1 MVGRNLAQSTKSRS
15 TGPLA
20 VRTAD
25 ALRRQRTLYYGMVDN
40 PFLRLRLALL
50 LVIALAAVG
59 TAGFV
64 GIEHYS
70 WLDALYMTVITLS
83 TVGFDEVRPLDTG
96 GKLFTMGLI
105 IVGLATA
112 TWALSTVAEVF
123 VSEKAIRLRERRH
136 MDKLI
141 DNLTGHI
148 IVCGFG
154 RIGRQIAVEYHQ
166 HRIPFVVV
174 DPSTERMEAL
184 RSDGILF
191 LAGDASADDV
201 LVKAGIHRAAG
212 LVAVTPTDAVNTFI
226 VLTARG
232 VRPDLFIVS
241 RADNPQ
247 NVQKLYRAGA
257 SKVVAQH
264 VLAGRW
270 IGVTSVNPAV
280 TDFISAMTEMDHS
293 QTQLRELTI
302 DAASEAAGKKFAEV
316 RLRERTGA
324 LVVAV
329 RSDGRSRFTANPP
342 DDYCF
347 KPSDVLVA
355 IGSPHQLR
363 ALGKIVDPDHPLA
376 PLAVGALEG

>member
-1 MVGRNLAQSTKSRS
+1 MNPRS
-15 TGPLA
+15 IDPLGA
-20 VRTAD
+20 RAAD
-25 ALRRQRTLYYGMVDN
+25 VLRRQRLLYYGLVDN
-40 PFLRLRLALL
+40 PFLRLRLAILL
-50 LVIALAAVG
+50 AVGLAAVG
-59 TAGFV
+59 TAGYV

-83 TVGFDEVRPLDTG
+83 TVGFDEVRPLDTA
-96 GKLFTMGLI
+96 GKLFTMALI
-105 IVGLATA
+105 VVGLATA

-123 VSEKAIRLRERRH
+123 LSEKAIRLRERRY

-191 LAGDASADDV
+191 LAGDGSADDV
-201 LVKAGIHRAAG
+201 LVRAGIHRAAG

-241 RADNPQ
+241 RADDPQ

-257 SKVVAQH
+257 TVVVAQH

-293 QTQLRELTI
+293 QTQLREITV
-302 DAASEAAGKKFAEV
+302 DEASEAAGKTFAEV

-329 RSDGRSRFTANPP
+329 RSDERSRFTANPA
-342 DDYCF
+342 DDYRF
-347 KPSDVLVA
+347 KPSDILVT
-355 IGSPHQLR
+355 IGSPNQLN
-363 ALGKIVDPDHPLA
+363 ALVKIVSPNHPLA
-376 PLAVGALEG
+376 PLAIGALQG